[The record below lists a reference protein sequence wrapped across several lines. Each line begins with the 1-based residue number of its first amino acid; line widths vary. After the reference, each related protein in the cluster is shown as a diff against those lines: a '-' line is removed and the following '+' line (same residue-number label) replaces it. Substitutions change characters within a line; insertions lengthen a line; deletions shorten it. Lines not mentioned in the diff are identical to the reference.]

1 MPGERTLATGE
12 YIFREGE
19 SAVYGYV
26 VKSGQIAIVKS
37 GLDGEIILAE
47 LGPGSLFGEMALIDG
62 EPRSAAARAQEETVL
77 TEVGS
82 ERFNEYIRNDPDA
95 ARRIMQ
101 TLVGQIRTANKELA
115 HVSSNKEPG
124 ISVGDTE
131 IFDEEHNDTEIED
144 TDAIY
149 NRPPSRLVIY
159 SLISVLGLLFIS
171 IFFTYFSHIDTVI
184 SARGKFTTKTPNISV
199 QATSSSVI
207 AALLVERGQT
217 VAAGQVVALLDGTI
231 AHTALQSNSDKL
243 TVVNGRLSRLRIE
256 SEILNFDKP
265 LVDEGGLDPLNY
277 DILTKR
283 INEYCG
289 KVQSFASKITKL
301 KQELNAAVETV
312 NIVER
317 QKELKHQLENVQK
330 KLYDRRTTS
339 LLNYLT
345 AADATLNAE
354 QRVLDALNNFKKF
367 EAELDSIEAEKKA
380 FVAQWTSSL
389 AENIAKDEEIRM
401 LLAQERIL
409 LRQAVE
415 NIEIRSPA
423 PGIVLDLPLVA
434 VGSIVQEGDEILT
447 LVQTN
452 QPLALE
458 ADIDP
463 KDISDTKIGMP
474 VSVKLDALPFQKFGD
489 LKGELVF
496 LSQDT
501 FSESLSGE
509 KGAFYR
515 GRIEVPEEQL
525 EGLPPEFQLT
535 QGMLANADI
544 KVSKR
549 RVITYFTFPIIRA
562 FEGAFQEPD

>member
-131 IFDEEHNDTEIED
+131 IFDEEHDDTEIED

-207 AALLVERGQT
+207 AALMAERGQT
-217 VAAGQVVALLDGTI
+217 VQAGQVVALLDGTL

-243 TVVNGRLSRLRIE
+243 TVVNGRLSRLRLE
-256 SEILNFDKP
+256 SGILNFDKP
-265 LVDEGGLDPLNY
+265 LLDQGDLDPLNY

-283 INEYCG
+283 INEYRG
-289 KVQSFASKITKL
+289 KVRSFASKITKL

-312 NIVER
+312 NIVEK
-317 QKELKHQLENVQK
+317 QKELKHELENVQK
-330 KLYDRRTTS
+330 KLYDKRTTS

-345 AADATLNAE
+345 AAEATLNAE

-367 EAELDSIEAEKKA
+367 EAELDSIEAEKKH
-380 FVAQWTSSL
+380 L
-389 AENIAKDEEIRM
+389 
-401 LLAQERIL
+401 
-409 LRQAVE
+409 
-415 NIEIRSPA
+415 
-423 PGIVLDLPLVA
+423 
-434 VGSIVQEGDEILT
+434 
-447 LVQTN
+447 
-452 QPLALE
+452 
-458 ADIDP
+458 
-463 KDISDTKIGMP
+463 
-474 VSVKLDALPFQKFGD
+474 
-489 LKGELVF
+489 
-496 LSQDT
+496 
-501 FSESLSGE
+501 
-509 KGAFYR
+509 
-515 GRIEVPEEQL
+515 
-525 EGLPPEFQLT
+525 
-535 QGMLANADI
+535 
-544 KVSKR
+544 
-549 RVITYFTFPIIRA
+549 
-562 FEGAFQEPD
+562 